1 MVMTNIRRIVGHLLM
16 THWQVRRAFPRETV
30 HAIQQAIAQSESSHV
45 GHLCFAV
52 EGALSFPALLRGLSA
67 HERALEV
74 FSQLHVW
81 DTELNN
87 GVLIY
92 LLLADRSVEIVA
104 DRGIHAKV
112 GAHGWES
119 ICRQMEAAFQHA
131 EYRRGVVEGV
141 QAVAQ
146 GLQQHFPARDRRQGE
161 LPGKPV
167 IL

>member
-1 MVMTNIRRIVGHLLM
+1 MVRANIRRMVSHLPM
-16 THWQVRRAFPRETV
+16 THWQVRRAFPRETM
-30 HAIQQAIAQSESSHV
+30 HAIEQAIAQSESSHV

-52 EGALSFPALLRGLSA
+52 EGALSFPALLKGLSPRA
-67 HERALEV
+67 RALEV

-119 ICRQMEAAFQHA
+119 ICRQMETAFQQGEHQ
-131 EYRRGVVEGV
+131 RGVIEGV
-141 QAVAQ
+141 QAVIQ
-146 GLQQHFPARDRRQGE
+146 SLTLHFPARDRRRDE
-161 LPGKPV
+161 LPDKPV